1 MVTIYNTPLS
11 TTSEKALFGR
21 PGGGMEV
28 GCCGSEVHQHTADV
42 TSDAMGIGVAFVE
55 GSVYFLPKCVPV
67 VVIGY
72 VRVGLVCD
80 DVSFGFLQG
89 D

>member
-1 MVTIYNTPLS
+1 MQ
-11 TTSEKALFGR
+11 EKKSYESGVR
-21 PGGGMEV
+21 VGVGVVEV
-28 GCCGSEVHQHTADV
+28 GCCGYEIHKHTADV
-42 TSDAMGIGVAFVE
+42 TPDAVWIGATLVE

-89 D
+89 DCGVE